1 MNTIILRKIV
11 EGTPRKELGMMQN
24 IRKRKESKRKEQG
37 KARFDKEK
45 LVKLKKEKKEEKEEN
60 IGKLKKKLE
69 RKQNKKF
76 KKQMKKEKDKP
87 EEKYSDISR
96 RKRMKVWMLVVALI
110 SCLFIGRIAWIQFVM
125 GEELKQ
131 MAYEQQSLD
140 RAVNP
145 RRGTIYDATGKT
157 ILAVSSTVNTITVNP
172 NNISKENK
180 EKVARALSNIFEL
193 DYETVLK
200 KVKKNTSI
208 ETIVRRIEKKKADEL
223 RIWMEDNGITVGIN
237 IDEDTKRYYPYN
249 SLASQVIGFCGSDNQ
264 GLDGIEA
271 IYEEELQGEKGRI
284 TKVTDANGG
293 EIEGEGEN
301 YISAID
307 GNDLVISIDATIQG
321 IAEKYLKEACID
333 NVCTDGGNIIIMN
346 PKTGDILAMAGYPN
360 YNLNEPYETT
370 IEELKGNWDN
380 LSESDQIKE
389 MQKVWRNKAVA
400 DTYEPGSTFKLITT
414 SAALEEGITTTDK
427 EGEFCCTGGITI
439 AGVRISC
446 WRYYNPHGSESLR
459 QALMNSC
466 NPVFIGLGQ
475 EIGVSKYY
483 DYLEKF
489 GLLKRTGIDLPGEA
503 GSIFLKEDKVGPV
516 ELATISFGQR
526 FEITPIQMIT
536 AVSTIANKE
545 TYVKP
550 RIVKQIID
558 SQTGEITN
566 IPVEETEKVISKETA
581 EGVLS
586 MMGSVVAQ
594 GTGKNAQ
601 VQGYSIGGKTGTSED
616 GVNTG
621 KYVTS
626 FVGVAPVSDPE
637 VVILITLYNPTGEGG
652 HQGGGVAAPIA
663 SQVLGE
669 VLPYLEIQQDN
680 ISEEDIKKEVE
691 VPNVVG
697 MTISEAKKVL
707 EEAGVGISY
716 EEVEEDISEKIV
728 TSQVPVGGI
737 KIYEGTNVVIEY
749 GEK

>member
-1 MNTIILRKIV
+1 MKKIK
-11 EGTPRKELGMMQN
+11 TRKEN
-24 IRKRKESKRKEQG
+24 SRRKDSKS
-37 KARFDKEK
+37 RFDKMEIN
-45 LVKLKKEKKEEKEEN
+45 KLKKSKKDKSESVE
-60 IGKLKKKLE
+60 KLKKKIE
-69 RKQNKKF
+69 SKQSKKF
-76 KKQMKKEKDKP
+76 RKEITEKNHKP
-87 EEKYSDISR
+87 EEKYGEISR
-96 RKRMKVWMLVVALI
+96 RKRMKIWIILV
-110 SCLFIGRIAWIQFVM
+110 FIVSLAFIVRIAWLQFVR
-125 GEELKQ
+125 GDELKQ

-140 RAVNP
+140 RAINP

-157 ILAVSSTVNTITVNP
+157 VLAISSTVNTITVNP
-172 NNISKENK
+172 NNIPKEDK
-180 EKVARALSNIFEL
+180 EKVAEAFTNIFEL
-193 DYETVLK
+193 DYDTVLK
-200 KVKKNTSI
+200 KLKRNTSI
-208 ETIVRRIEKKKADEL
+208 ETIVRRVEKEKADEL
-223 RIWMEDNGITVGIN
+223 RIWMEDNNIEVGIN
-237 IDEDTKRYYPYN
+237 IDEDTKRFYPYN
-249 SLASQVIGFCGSDNQ
+249 TLASQVIGFCGSDNQ

-307 GNDLVISIDATIQG
+307 GNDLVLSIDATIQG

-333 NVCTDGGNIIIMN
+333 NKCTDGGNIIIMN
-346 PKTGDILAMAGYPN
+346 PKTGDILAMAGYPD
-360 YNLNEPYETT
+360 YNLNEPYDTT
-370 IEELKGNWDN
+370 IDELKGTWDS
-380 LSESDQIKE
+380 LSETEQVQE
-389 MQKVWRNKAVA
+389 MQKLWRNKAVA
-400 DTYEPGSTFKLITT
+400 DTYEPGSTFKLITA

-459 QALMNSC
+459 EALKNSC

-489 GLLKRTGIDLPGEA
+489 GLLKKTGIDLPGEA

-536 AVSTIANKE
+536 AVSTIANKG

-558 SQTGEITN
+558 SQTGEVTD
-566 IPVEETEKVISKETA
+566 IPVEQTEGVLSKETA

-586 MMGSVVAQ
+586 MMGTVVAE

-601 VQGYSIGGKTGTSED
+601 VKGYSIGGKTGTSED

-637 VVILITLYNPTGEGG
+637 VVVLITLYNPTGEGG
-652 HQGGGVAAPIA
+652 HQGGGVAAPIGA
-663 SQVLGE
+663 QVFGE
-669 VLPYLEIQQDN
+669 VLPYLEIQKDN
-680 ISEEDIKKEVE
+680 VTEEDIKTEVE
-691 VPNVVG
+691 VPNIIG
-697 MTISEAKKVL
+697 MTVSEAKKEL
-707 EEAGVGISY
+707 EKLNLGIDY
-716 EEVEEDISEKIV
+716 EKTEEDISDKIITKQTP
-728 TSQVPVGGI
+728 TSGI
-737 KIYEGTNVVIEY
+737 RIYEGANVIIEY
-749 GEK
+749 EK